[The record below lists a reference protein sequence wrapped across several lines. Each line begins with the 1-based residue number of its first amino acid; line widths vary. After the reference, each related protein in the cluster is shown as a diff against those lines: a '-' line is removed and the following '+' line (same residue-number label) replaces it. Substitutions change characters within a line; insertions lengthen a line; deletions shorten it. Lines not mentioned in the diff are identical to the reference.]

1 MGSLYGG
8 LLAGAGNEVWLVGR
22 SPAHAA
28 AIEAEGLRITHG
40 GEERLARP
48 RATTDPAAAG
58 EVELLM
64 IWVKSHDTAT
74 ALAGAAPMIGPG
86 TIVASFQNGL
96 GNVEPIAARVAP
108 ERVVYGVS
116 TIGGEIVAPGRL
128 EVPASTWDGTGITW
142 MGVLVGAPERLEP
155 LRAAFAAAGI
165 RSEIRPDIE
174 TIVWS
179 KLALAAPMTALSA
192 LTRLS
197 VGGVLENP
205 ELADLQRRMTA
216 EVVAVAQAKGIPLAL
231 DEALRRG
238 AETYEGVPEHLPS
251 MLQDVLAGRPT
262 EIEALSG
269 AVAREA
275 ERAGVEAPL
284 NDLLARLVRGVDLG
298 AKPPRGLMRV
308 HAHRKRQALV
318 VDGRAGCSRRRRG

>member
-1 MGSLYGG
+1 MRVGIFGAGAMGSLYGG

-22 SPAHAA
+22 SPAQAA
-28 AIEAEGLRITHG
+28 AIEAEGLRMTHG
-40 GEERLARP
+40 GEQRLVRP
-48 RATTDPAAAG
+48 RATTDPATAG

-64 IWVKSHDTAT
+64 IWVKSHDTAA
-74 ALAGAAPMIGPG
+74 ALEGAGPMIGAE
-86 TIVASFQNGL
+86 TTVASFQNGL
-96 GNVEPIAARVAP
+96 GNVEAIAARVAP
-108 ERVVYGVS
+108 ERVVHGVS
-116 TIGGEIVAPGRL
+116 TIGGEIVAPGHL
-128 EVPASTWDGTGITW
+128 EVPASTWDGSGMTW
-142 MGVLVGAPERLEP
+142 MGVLVGPPERLEP
-155 LRAAFAAAGI
+155 LRATFEAAGI

-197 VGGVLENP
+197 VGGVLADP
-205 ELADLQRRMTA
+205 GLADLQRRMTA

-238 AETYEGVPEHLPS
+238 SETYEGVPEHLPS

-262 EIEALSG
+262 EIDALAG

-275 ERAGVEAPL
+275 ERIGVDAPL
-284 NDLLARLVRGVDLG
+284 NDLLARLVRGLG
-298 AKPPRGLMRV
+298 
-308 HAHRKRQALV
+308 QAT
-318 VDGRAGCSRRRRG
+318 GSRSADT